1 MYKELT
7 GIQKAK
13 LKIIT
18 CIVLVLMLSLLQ
30 SLLLLTISVV
40 LLITILALYHRKINV
55 RLKTIIAIII
65 FAAMLGLIQ
74 IFTIGTQVI
83 YSKRIS
89 FFTLNLYKEGFDKG
103 LISFLKISGSMG
115 AVIMLMRSIKMGE
128 FIEAL
133 KWFRLPTAF
142 IEVLTFAVKFIY
154 IFKDEAASIIK
165 AQRARLGY
173 KSFYISII
181 SMSSVAGIVL
191 TRAYDRSKML
201 SKSMKC
207 RGYNGYT

>member
-1 MYKELT
+1 
-7 GIQKAK
+7 
-13 LKIIT
+13 
-18 CIVLVLMLSLLQ
+18 
-30 SLLLLTISVV
+30 V